1 MASNILFLPFRKSH
15 AVNLTD
21 AIKQYISSKY
31 DQHPDTFT
39 TDLETIER
47 LRSVAIHAQEAHP
60 SNIPK
65 LQQYAAQLIWLSGK
79 FPIDIGVEF
88 PWYPALGYNTS
99 RPASR
104 NNLRFE
110 LANIM
115 FNLAAMYS
123 QLAMSSNRSTPDGLK
138 AAANNFCLAAGV
150 LSHLRNSVLPELRTE
165 PPEDMDLM
173 TLECLEKLMLA
184 QGQECFW
191 QKAVKDGMKDATI
204 AKLAARVSDLY
215 NEAGDA
221 GIQSDAISSEWIH
234 HMTAKHHHF
243 AAAAQYRAACDSL
256 EKRKYG
262 EEVARLRDSLTCANE
277 ALKEQRYINKVVLAD
292 LNGLKHRITED
303 LKRAEKDNDMIY
315 LLPVPPKAELKILD
329 RANMVVAR
337 VPKEIAE
344 SNSMLGERGEL
355 GPALFSKLV
364 PYSVHLAASIYVDRR
379 DRMVNG
385 NIVEELEALTNKI
398 HEVLRSLNLPGS
410 LQALEKP
417 LGLPPGLVAHADE
430 IRQQDGIN
438 RLLRSMEDTKKLMY
452 TDQAIYQ
459 EGVDI
464 LRAEA
469 AEDEGARRKFGTER
483 WTRPPAEQANPK
495 LYAQINEIDGYF
507 KAATNSDNI
516 VKTKLKENEHFI
528 QLLSGPDHELENY
541 VPSGRRPA
549 ITGDVER
556 EAGKL
561 RGSFNEVSRLESRR
575 RRKIEALRTK
585 AKQDDISK
593 HSASSRQPYTNS
605 RLDPELLREAA
616 RLEREYPMQTIEAVQ
631 FETLFD
637 KRLQMYDADQDMVQ
651 EEEEEQ
657 VEAIKRLQDANAAFL
672 IARRGDQSTKKREQ
686 ALQNLENAYFK
697 YKEIISNLDVGRKFY
712 NDLAKIVNRFRD
724 EARGFAYGR
733 KSEASHL
740 ERYVH
745 HLHHTYCMQLLTDI
759 YSDLTTRMSSLGLQ
773 HATSNSL
780 HQQKQADAQHPQY
793 GASAHAEAPL
803 AAPTPTRANV
813 PPPSGMWTPEVGI
826 KFGGVPTASG
836 NARPSAGPP
845 QDGRWDPTQ
854 GLKFG

>member
-15 AVNLTD
+15 SVNLTQ

-31 DQHPDTFT
+31 DQHPDMFSK
-39 TDLETIER
+39 DLETIET
-47 LRSVAIHAQEAHP
+47 LRSVAVHAQESHQN
-60 SNIPK
+60 NIPK
-65 LQQYAAQLIWLSGK
+65 LQQYAAQLIWMSGK

-88 PWYPALGYNTS
+88 PWYPALGYNTG
-99 RPASR
+99 RPTSR
-104 NNLRFE
+104 NNLRYE
-110 LANIM
+110 LANILS
-115 FNLAAMYS
+115 NLAAMYS
-123 QLAMSSNRSTPDGLK
+123 QLAMSSNRSSPEGLK

-150 LSHLRNSVLPELRTE
+150 LSHLRNSILPDLRTE
-165 PPEDMDLM
+165 PPEDMDMM

-191 QKAVKDGMKDATI
+191 QKAVKDGLKDATI
-204 AKLAARVSDLY
+204 ARLAARVSDLY
-215 NEAGDA
+215 NEAREA
-221 GIQSDAISSEWIH
+221 GITSDAISSEWIH

-243 AAAAQYRAACDSL
+243 AAAAQYRAACDCL
-256 EKRKYG
+256 EKREYG
-262 EEVARLRDSLTCANE
+262 EEVARLRDSLTCVKE
-277 ALKEQRYINKVVLAD
+277 ALKEQRYVNKVVLAD
-292 LNGLKHRITED
+292 LNGLKNRITED

-315 LLPVPPKAELKILD
+315 LLPVTPKAELKIID

-344 SNSMLGERGEL
+344 SNSMLGDHGEL

-379 DRMVNG
+379 DRLVN
-385 NIVEELEALTNKI
+385 NTIIEQLETLTARI
-398 HEVLRSLNLPGS
+398 HETLRSLNLPGS

-417 LGLPPGLVAHADE
+417 LGLPPGLVGHADE

-464 LRAEA
+464 LKSEV
-469 AEDEGARRKFGTER
+469 AEDEGARRRYGTER
-483 WTRPPAEQANPK
+483 WTRPSPEQAAPK
-495 LYAQINEIDGYF
+495 LFAQINEIDGYF

-516 VKTKLKENEHFI
+516 VKTKLKENEYFI
-528 QLLSGPDHELENY
+528 QLLSGPDHDLENY

-575 RRKIEALRTK
+575 RRRIEALRTK
-585 AKQDDISK
+585 AKQDDI
-593 HSASSRQPYTNS
+593 N
-605 RLDPELLREAA
+605 PELLREAA
-616 RLEREYPMQTIEAVQ
+616 RLEREYPMQSIEAVQ
-631 FETLFD
+631 FEGLFD
-637 KRLQMYDADQDMVQ
+637 RRLQMYDVDQDMVQ
-651 EEEEEQ
+651 EEEKDQ
-657 VEAIKRLQDANAAFL
+657 ADAIKRLQDANAAFL

-724 EARGFAYGR
+724 DARSFAYQR

-740 ERYVH
+740 EN
-745 HLHHTYCMQLLTDI
+745 
-759 YSDLTTRMSSLGLQ
+759 DLATRMNSLGLQ
-773 HATSNSL
+773 QATSTSL
-780 HQQKQADAQHPQY
+780 QQQKQADAQDPQY
-793 GASAHAEAPL
+793 GANAHAEEPL
-803 AAPTPTRANV
+803 TAPTPTRASI
-813 PPPSGMWTPEVGI
+813 PPQAGMWTPEVGI
-826 KFGGVPTASG
+826 RFGGVPTTSG
-836 NARPSAGPP
+836 NSRPSNGPP
-845 QDGRWDPTQ
+845 QDGRWDPVQ

>member
-1 MASNILFLPFRKSH
+1 MASNILFLPFRRSH
-15 AVNLTD
+15 SVNLTD

-31 DQHPDTFT
+31 DQHPDMFT
-39 TDLETIER
+39 KDLETIEK
-47 LRSVAIHAQEAHP
+47 LRSVAVHAQEPHP

-99 RPASR
+99 RPTSR

-138 AAANNFCLAAGV
+138 AAANNFCLGAGV
-150 LSHLRNSVLPELRTE
+150 LSHLRNSILPELRTD
-165 PPEDMDLM
+165 PPEDMDIM
-173 TLECLEKLMLA
+173 TLECLEKLLLA

-191 QKAVKDGMKDATI
+191 QKAVKDGLKDATI

-243 AAAAQYRAACDSL
+243 AAAAQYRAACDTL

-262 EEVARLRDSLTCANE
+262 EEVARLRDSLTCVNE
-277 ALKEQRYINKVVLAD
+277 ALKEQRYINKLVLAD
-292 LNGLKHRITED
+292 LNGLKNRITED

-379 DRMVNG
+379 DRLVN
-385 NIVEELEALTNKI
+385 NTIVEQLEALTNKI

-459 EGVDI
+459 EGVQI
-464 LRAEA
+464 LRSEA

-483 WTRPPAEQANPK
+483 WTRPPAEQAAPK
-495 LYAQINEIDGYF
+495 LYAQIQEIDGYF
-507 KAATNSDNI
+507 RAATNSDDI
-516 VKTKLKENEHFI
+516 VKKKLKENEHFI
-528 QLLSGPDHELENY
+528 QLLSGPDHDLENY

-585 AKQDDISK
+585 AKQDDI
-593 HSASSRQPYTNS
+593 N
-605 RLDPELLREAA
+605 PELLREAA
-616 RLEREYPMQTIEAVQ
+616 RLEREFPMQTIEAVQ
-631 FETLFD
+631 FESLFD
-637 KRLQMYDADQDMVQ
+637 KRLQMYDADQDMVHDEEKEQ
-651 EEEEEQ
+651 EA
-657 VEAIKRLQDANAAFL
+657 AIKRLQDANAAFL

-724 EARGFAYGR
+724 EARTFAYNR

-740 ERYVH
+740 EN
-745 HLHHTYCMQLLTDI
+745 
-759 YSDLTTRMSSLGLQ
+759 DLSTRMSSLGLQ
-773 HATSNSL
+773 QATSDSL
-780 HQQKQADAQHPQY
+780 HQQKQADAQNPNY
-793 GASAHAEAPL
+793 GATAHAEEPL
-803 AAPTPTRANV
+803 AAPTPTRANM
-813 PPPSGMWTPEVGI
+813 PPPAGMWTPEVGI
-826 KFGGVPTASG
+826 RFSGVPTTSG
-836 NARPSAGPP
+836 NARPAAGPP
-845 QDGRWDPTQ
+845 QDGRWDPAQ

>member
-1 MASNILFLPFRKSH
+1 MTSNSNILFLPFRRSH
-15 AVNLTD
+15 SVNLTE

-31 DQHPDTFT
+31 DQHPDMFSK
-39 TDLETIER
+39 DLETIEK
-47 LRSVAIHAQEAHP
+47 LRSVAVHAQEPHP

-88 PWYPALGYNTS
+88 PWYPALGYNTG
-99 RPASR
+99 RPTSR

-115 FNLAAMYS
+115 YNLAAMYS

-138 AAANNFCLAAGV
+138 VAASHFCMAAGV
-150 LSHLRNSVLPELRTE
+150 LSHLRNNVLPELRTE

-191 QKAVKDGMKDATI
+191 QKAVKDNLKDATI

-215 NEAGDA
+215 NESTDA
-221 GIQSDAISSEWIH
+221 GIQSDAVSSEWIH

-243 AAAAQYRAACDSL
+243 AAAAQYRAACDAL

-262 EEVARLRDSLTCANE
+262 EEVARLRDSLACVNE
-277 ALKEQRYINKVVLAD
+277 ALKEQRYISKVVLAD
-292 LNGLKHRITED
+292 LNGLKNRVSED

-329 RANMVVAR
+329 RANMVVSR

-344 SNSMLGERGEL
+344 SNSMLGEHGEL
-355 GPALFSKLV
+355 GQALFSKLV

-379 DRMVNG
+379 DRLVN
-385 NIVEELEALTNKI
+385 NTIIEELEALTTRI
-398 HEVLRSLNLPGS
+398 HETLQSLNLPGS

-417 LGLPPGLVAHADE
+417 LGIPPGLMAHAEE

-438 RLLRSMEDTKKLMY
+438 RLLRSMEDTQKLMY
-452 TDQAIYQ
+452 SDRAIYQ

-464 LRAEA
+464 LRSEA
-469 AEDEGARRKFGTER
+469 AEDENARRRYGTEL
-483 WTRPPAEQANPK
+483 WTRQPAEQAAPK
-495 LYAQINEIDGYF
+495 LYAQIAEIDGYF

-516 VKTKLKENEHFI
+516 VKTKLKENEYFI
-528 QLLSGPDHELENY
+528 QLLSGSDHDLENY

-561 RGSFNEVSRLESRR
+561 RGCFNEVSRLESRR
-575 RRKIEALRTK
+575 RRKVEALRSK
-585 AKQDDISK
+585 AKQDDIN
-593 HSASSRQPYTNS
+593 Q
-605 RLDPELLREAA
+605 ELLREAA

-631 FETLFD
+631 FEALFD
-637 KRLQMYDADQDMVQ
+637 KRLQMYDVDQDMIQ
-651 EEEEEQ
+651 EEESDQ

-724 EARGFAYGR
+724 DVRSFAYQR
-733 KSEASHL
+733 KSEASAL
-740 ERYVH
+740 EN
-745 HLHHTYCMQLLTDI
+745 
-759 YSDLTTRMSSLGLQ
+759 DLATRMSSLSLQ
-773 HATSNSL
+773 QATSNSL
-780 HQQKQADAQHPQY
+780 QQQKRADAQNPQY
-793 GASAHAEAPL
+793 GADAHADAPL
-803 AAPTPTRANV
+803 TAPTPTRAGV
-813 PPPSGMWTPEVGI
+813 PPPAGMWSPEVGI
-826 KFGGVPTASG
+826 KFGGVPTTSG
-836 NARPSAGPP
+836 TTRPANGPS

>member
-1 MASNILFLPFRKSH
+1 MTSSHLFTRATISRSVNGTETLAPYGLVSTLNTHPHRRTTHTMGSNILFLPFRRSH
-15 AVNLTD
+15 SVNLTEP
-21 AIKQYISSKY
+21 IKQYISNKY
-31 DQHPDTFT
+31 DQHPDMFT
-39 TDLETIER
+39 QDLEKIEK
-47 LRSVAIHAQEAHP
+47 LRSQATHAQEPHP

-65 LQQYAAQLIWLSGK
+65 LQQYAAQLVWLSGK

-88 PWYPALGYNTS
+88 PWYPALGYNTN
-99 RPASR
+99 RPTSR

-110 LANIM
+110 LANII

-138 AAANNFCLAAGV
+138 VAANNFCVAAGI
-150 LSHLRNSVLPELRTE
+150 LTHLRNTILPELRTE
-165 PPEDMDLM
+165 PPEDMDVM
-173 TLECLEKLMLA
+173 TLDSLEKLMLA

-191 QKAVKDGMKDATI
+191 QKAVKDGLKDATI

-215 NEAGDA
+215 NEACEA
-221 GIQSDAISSEWIH
+221 GIQSDSISSEWIH

-262 EEVARLRDSLTCANE
+262 EEVARLRDSLSCVNE
-277 ALKEQRYINKVVLAD
+277 ALKEQRYINKLVLGD
-292 LNGLKHRITED
+292 LNGLKTRVSED

-315 LLPVPPKAELKILD
+315 LMPVTPKTELKILD
-329 RANMVVAR
+329 RANMVVSR
-337 VPKEIAE
+337 IPKEISD
-344 SNSMLGERGEL
+344 SNSLLGERGEL
-355 GPALFSKLV
+355 GPTLFSKLV

-379 DRMVNG
+379 DRLVNTT
-385 NIVEELEALTNKI
+385 IIEELEGLTTKI

-417 LGLPPGLVAHADE
+417 LGLPPGLSAHAEE

-452 TDQAIYQ
+452 SDQAIYH

-464 LRAEA
+464 LKSEA
-469 AEDEGARRKFGTER
+469 NDDEGARRKYGTER
-483 WTRPPAEQANPK
+483 WTRPAAEQAAPK

-528 QLLSGPDHELENY
+528 QLLSGPDHDLENY

-561 RGSFNEVSRLESRR
+561 RGYFNEVSRLESRR
-575 RRKIEALRTK
+575 RRKVEALRTK
-585 AKQDDISK
+585 AKQDDISEL
-593 HSASSRQPYTNS
+593 HPRSCLHTADHL
-605 RLDPELLREAA
+605 LDPELLREAA

-631 FETLFD
+631 FEGLFD
-637 KRLQMYDADQDMVQ
+637 KRLQMYDVDQDMVQ
-651 EEEEEQ
+651 EEEKDQ
-657 VEAIKRLQDANAAFL
+657 AEAVKRLQDANAAFL

-712 NDLAKIVNRFRD
+712 NDLAKIVSRFRD
-724 EARGFAYGR
+724 DARSFAYQR
-733 KSEASHL
+733 KSEASQI
-740 ERYVH
+740 E
-745 HLHHTYCMQLLTDI
+745 T
-759 YSDLTTRMSSLGLQ
+759 
-773 HATSNSL
+773 
-780 HQQKQADAQHPQY
+780 
-793 GASAHAEAPL
+793 
-803 AAPTPTRANV
+803 
-813 PPPSGMWTPEVGI
+813 
-826 KFGGVPTASG
+826 
-836 NARPSAGPP
+836 
-845 QDGRWDPTQ
+845 
-854 GLKFG
+854 